1 MKKRFSDTMPVLVI
15 GALLIIASLIVV
27 ICYVVNTQGMVPAE
41 GMIIDLSGLSPLVYY
56 QMNGNNYSAWAGV
69 GVPGYK
75 LRARIGILV
84 DPADPTRIA
93 APSGTGFVA
102 CVLLGAGL
110 LVIGFGLLA
119 QYFITRKERQET
131 RLRTAGIREKGT
143 VAHVYQDYRTSI
155 NGRSPWVVEAV
166 CVHPRTGEK
175 VGLINSQVWRTHL
188 KAGDEVDVLFDPEDD
203 DLYMMDI
210 DCHKPPTT
218 VVRTVFH
225 P

>member
-1 MKKRFSDTMPVLVI
+1 MKKRFSNTMPVLVI

-27 ICYVVNTQGMVPAE
+27 ICYAVNSQGMVPVE
-41 GMIIDLSGLSPLVYY
+41 GMIIDLRGLSPMVYY
-56 QMNGNNYSAWAGV
+56 QMNGNHYSAWAGV

-75 LRARIGILV
+75 LRARINILA
-84 DPADPTRIA
+84 DPADPTRVINPA
-93 APSGTGFVA
+93 GTGFVA

-110 LVIGFGLLA
+110 LVVGFAFLA
-119 QYFITRKERQET
+119 QYFITRTERRET
-131 RLRTAGIREKGT
+131 RLRTVGVRKKGT
-143 VAHVYQDYRTSI
+143 VTRVYQDYRTSI

-166 CVHPRTGEK
+166 CVHPRTGDK

-203 DLYMMDI
+203 NLHMMDI

-218 VVRTVFH
+218 VVRTILH